1 MRRVLR
7 AAAFLAALALGLPLA
22 AWAQDASNGG
32 LLYTSTLVSGKR
44 GCSNVAC
51 HGTLPGGAQ
60 NRISNGID
68 ANKIKSAIGSQ
79 SQMQFLS
86 GRLTDA
92 ELNDLAAYIASQ
104 LGGTP
109 TYLAVASAPR
119 PTVSPASIHFG
130 TQPIGET
137 TPVQTVTVGNAA
149 SATAA
154 LVLGDIGVT
163 AGSDFAIAGG
173 TCAKGQNL
181 AAGGSCTVALTF
193 RPTLSGT
200 RSGTL
205 TIGHNGSGGAS
216 TVALTGLG
224 GDTAPAVSISP
235 TQLTFSQAVGSTSGS
250 QRVVV
255 SNTGEATLVI
265 DSVQLTGASAADYT
279 LGSASTCTAGATV
292 AVSSNCVL
300 DLRFSPAALG
310 ARNATVTLKHNAASG
325 LSTVA
330 LVGEGT
336 AAPSPNMTLNATRLE
351 LGTQALALA
360 GPPRTLEVGNS
371 GAASLSISGISV
383 SGPHAGDMVV
393 GGSCKAGSAVAPGG
407 TCTITVALKPS
418 ALGTRVATL
427 DIASNTPSGT
437 ASVSLAGEAI
447 ATPAPSVS
455 LAPVALGF
463 GRVTLGTTSST
474 RLAILSNSGSAPLD
488 VSSVASSSGE
498 FALMHD
504 CPAQLA
510 AGSACSIGV
519 TYTPVGAT
527 ASERVQIVSNAFS
540 SPNSI
545 VLTGLGVSTS
555 LPVLAWKGGETRIS
569 FDTTEV
575 GQTRASEAL
584 TLVNQG
590 PGVVA
595 VSAFG
600 LAGVSPQAFS
610 VGGGTCLG
618 GVRLAEGESC
628 TVIVSFVPDSAGSL
642 GASLLVASDGT
653 NPAEIALS
661 GMGAASADGGG
672 GDGDGGGGT
681 GGGNGGGNGGGSG
694 ASSPF
699 TTDQGTLDF
708 RAIVVR
714 TGGRSEPLV
723 IRITNRS
730 NATATING
738 VSTTGGFVV
747 QAASSGDACASMPW
761 TLAPGAS
768 CTLAVQFAPSTGGS
782 ATGTLRIVA
791 ADTSVLDV
799 PLMAEAHTE
808 VTNVG
813 AGGASTAA
821 GLAGLALIAM
831 LLAWTGRTS
840 RTKKGST
847 P

>member
-1 MRRVLR
+1 MRSLLR
-7 AAAFLAALALGLPLA
+7 TAACLAALALGWTA
-22 AWAQDASNGG
+22 AWAQDARNGG
-32 LLYTSTLVSGKR
+32 DLYTATLVSGKR
-44 GCSNVAC
+44 GCSNAAC

-60 NRISNGID
+60 NRIANGID
-68 ANKIKSAIGSQ
+68 AHKIKSAISTQ
-79 SQMQFLS
+79 SQMQFLG
-86 GRLTDA
+86 GRLSDE
-92 ELNDLAAYIASQ
+92 ELNDLAAYIAGQ
-104 LGGTP
+104 MGGTP
-109 TYLAVASAPR
+109 TYLTVAAAPR
-119 PTVSPASIHFG
+119 PTVAPTGIHFG
-130 TQPIGET
+130 TQPVGET

-154 LVLGDIGVT
+154 LLLGDIGVT

-173 TCAKGQNL
+173 TCAKGQQI

-205 TIGHNGSGGAS
+205 TVAHNGAGGAS
-216 TVALTGLG
+216 TVGLTGLG
-224 GDTAPAVSISP
+224 GDTAPSVSISP

-265 DSVQLTGASAADYT
+265 DSVQLTGTSAADYA
-279 LGSASTCTAGATV
+279 LGSGSTCTAGATV

-300 DLRFSPAALG
+300 DLRFSPAAQG
-310 ARNATVTLKHNAASG
+310 TRNAAVTLKHNAGSG

-336 AAPSPNMTLNATRLE
+336 AAPSPNMTLNATRLD
-351 LGTQALALA
+351 LGTQALGLA
-360 GPPRTLEVGNS
+360 GPPRTLEVGNA
-371 GAASLSISGISV
+371 GAASLSISGIDV
-383 SGPHAGDMVV
+383 SGPHAGDIVL
-393 GGSCKAGSAVAPGG
+393 GGTCKAGSAVAPGS
-407 TCTITVALKPS
+407 TCTVTVALKPS

-427 DIASNTPSGT
+427 DISSNTPSGT

-447 ATPAPSVS
+447 AQPAPSVS

-474 RLAILSNSGSAPLD
+474 RLAILTNSGSAALD
-488 VSSVASSSGE
+488 ISSIASSSSE
-498 FALMHD
+498 FALTHD
-504 CPAQLA
+504 CPSQLA
-510 AGSACSIGV
+510 AGSACSVGV
-519 TYTPVGAT
+519 SFTPAGAT
-527 ASERVQIVSNAFS
+527 AAERVQIVSNAFS

-545 VLTGLGVSTS
+545 VLTGQGVSSS
-555 LPVLAWKGGETRIS
+555 LPVLAWQGSETRIAFES
-569 FDTTEV
+569 TEV
-575 GQTRASEAL
+575 GQTRSSDAL
-584 TLVNQG
+584 TLVNHG
-590 PGVVA
+590 PGVAA

-628 TVIVSFVPDSAGSL
+628 TVIVSFVPDNAGNLSAT
-642 GASLLVASDGT
+642 LLVASDGE

-661 GMGAASADGGG
+661 GVGAARTDGG
-672 GDGDGGGGT
+672 GDGG
-681 GGGNGGGNGGGSG
+681 GGGNGGGGGGG
-694 ASSPF
+694 GGNLSSPF
-699 TTDQGTLDF
+699 VTDQGILDF

-723 IRITNRS
+723 IRITNQS
-730 NATATING
+730 NATATLSG
-738 VSTTGGFVV
+738 ASTTGGFIV
-747 QAASSGDACASMPW
+747 QAASAGDACASMPW

-768 CTLAVQFAPSTGGS
+768 CTLAVQFAPSTGGE

-791 ADTSVLDV
+791 ADTSVLEV
-799 PLMAEAHTE
+799 PLQAEAHTE

-813 AGGASTAA
+813 AGA
-821 GLAGLALIAM
+821 GSFEALAGLGLIVL
-831 LLAWTGRTS
+831 LLAWTGRPS
-840 RTKKGST
+840 KVKRGNER
-847 P
+847 